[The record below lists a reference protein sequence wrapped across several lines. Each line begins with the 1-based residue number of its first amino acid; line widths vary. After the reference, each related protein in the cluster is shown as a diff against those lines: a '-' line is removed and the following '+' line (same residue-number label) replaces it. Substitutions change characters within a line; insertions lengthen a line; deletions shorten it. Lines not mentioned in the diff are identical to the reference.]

1 MTLQAADILTYK
13 NENHFVYG
21 EPLEGYLKTVRLPHP
36 LVAPSSACWRGYTAQ
51 WAIDNKKLFLIKWE
65 GYILDCQEV
74 DIKYLFPE
82 QEVVLADWFSGAIH
96 VALGDV
102 ACMVHNGHVP
112 VFEGRMILQFEKGI
126 LMSEQTEWLTKEKIT
141 QMIKEEEDRPF

>member
-126 LMSEQTEWLTKEKIT
+126 LLFIFTG
-141 QMIKEEEDRPF
+141 